1 MAPTVQKIEGLVQV
15 PGGYYAVEFGLLEE
29 GAYLSR
35 VPALE
40 SSTTGNTLVEAE
52 SMVADMVAAWLAV
65 AEEDGLP
72 IPPPR
77 PLIRIDLPLVA

>member
-1 MAPTVQKIEGLVQV
+1 MAATVQEIEGLVQV
-15 PGGYYAVEFGLLEE
+15 PGGYYTVEFEPLDDGGFL
-29 GAYLSR
+29 AR

-40 SSTTGNTLVEAE
+40 SSTSGSSLDEAE

-65 AEEDGLP
+65 AGEDGLP
-72 IPPPR
+72 IPPPK